1 MSLQNLIN
9 QSSYQTKREL
19 LLVAQYFLQNCPTF
33 LAQLVRAPISYAED
47 GEFESRW
54 QLPVPGCEACV
65 FEH

>member
-1 MSLQNLIN
+1 MALQNLIN
-9 QSSYQTKREL
+9 KSSYETKREL
-19 LLVAQYFLQNCPTF
+19 LLVAQYILQNCPTF

-54 QLPVPGCEACV
+54 QLSAQGCVACV